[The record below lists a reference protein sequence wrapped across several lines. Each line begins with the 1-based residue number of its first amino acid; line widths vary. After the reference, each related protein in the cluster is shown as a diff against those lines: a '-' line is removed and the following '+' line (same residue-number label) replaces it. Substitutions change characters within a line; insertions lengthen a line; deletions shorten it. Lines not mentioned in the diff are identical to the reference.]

1 MPAPRNPT
9 LRRRRLFQY
18 RPFAILVGVLVSW
31 LLVPYVFKALFKKA
45 FYEFQAPVSVAA
57 SFARQAQ
64 DYWATKS
71 KTKKELYETGADL
84 ARLNA
89 NYEIAIL
96 RNQTL
101 KEEIARLERLLQL
114 PSRPDFKYEIARVV
128 ERDFNSWW
136 QQIEVRKGKNFNIP
150 VGAPVIFSGGVVG
163 RVREVNEYTSVVDLI
178 SNDHT
183 RLAVIIE
190 GDNRPLSFR
199 GAGARLFGS
208 PIGIAEYVPLD
219 AAIKDRSNL
228 PRLITSGMGGVF
240 PPGLHVGRLA
250 TLRQGSSGMFLEGD
264 VRLDKRL
271 TSLTE
276 VAILV
281 PIAPEES

>member
-1 MPAPRNPT
+1 LPANRNPS

-18 RPFAILVGVLVSW
+18 RPFAILIGLFAFW
-31 LLVPYVFKALFKKA
+31 LFAPYILKVLFKKA

-57 SFARQAQ
+57 SYVRQAQ

-71 KTKKELYETGADL
+71 KSKKELYEAGADL

-89 NYEIAIL
+89 DYGISIL
-96 RNQTL
+96 QNQSL
-101 KEEIARLERLLQL
+101 KEEVARLEQLLQL

-128 ERDFNSWW
+128 ERDFTSWW
-136 QQIEVRKGKNFNIP
+136 QQVEVRKGKNFGIP

-163 RVREVNEYTSVVDLI
+163 RISEVGEYTSVVDLI
-178 SNDHT
+178 SNNHT

-199 GAGARLFGS
+199 GAGAQLFGT
-208 PIGIAEYVPLD
+208 PTGFAEYVPLD
-219 AAIKDRSNL
+219 ARISDRSNL

-240 PPGLHVGRLA
+240 PPGLHVGHLA
-250 TLRQGSSGMFLEGD
+250 NLRQGSSGMFLEGD
-264 VRLDKRL
+264 VRLEKKL
-271 TSLTE
+271 ISLTE

-281 PIAPEES
+281 PIAPEAP

>member
-1 MPAPRNPT
+1 LPANRNPS

-18 RPFAILVGVLVSW
+18 RPFAILIGLFILKV
-31 LLVPYVFKALFKKA
+31 LFKKA

-57 SFARQAQ
+57 SYVRQAQ

-71 KTKKELYETGADL
+71 KSKKELYEAGADL

-89 NYEIAIL
+89 DYGISIL
-96 RNQTL
+96 QNQSL
-101 KEEIARLERLLQL
+101 KEEVARLEQLLQL

-128 ERDFNSWW
+128 ERDFTSWW
-136 QQIEVRKGKNFNIP
+136 QQVEVRKGKNFGIP

-163 RVREVNEYTSVVDLI
+163 RISEVGEYP
-178 SNDHT
+178 HT

-199 GAGARLFGS
+199 GAGAQLFGT
-208 PIGIAEYVPLD
+208 PTGFAEYVPLD
-219 AAIKDRSNL
+219 ARISDRSNL

-240 PPGLHVGRLA
+240 PPGLHVGHLA
-250 TLRQGSSGMFLEGD
+250 NLRQGSSGMFLEGD
-264 VRLDKRL
+264 VRLEKKL
-271 TSLTE
+271 ISLTE

-281 PIAPEES
+281 PIAPEAP